1 MSKHLWRLHV
11 DNGLDLLW
19 VALNSS
25 FGDEVAQQLAY
36 RYPKGEFLRVE
47 LDVVAVEVGEGFS

>member
-11 DNGLDLLW
+11 DYGLNLLW

-25 FGDEVAQQLAY
+25 LRDEVAQQLAC
-36 RYPKGEFLRVE
+36 RYSKGAFRRVE
-47 LDVVAVEVGEGFS
+47 LNAVLIKIGEGF